1 MYLSETTNKKAK
13 GLFVSVSNA
22 ASDIKAL
29 SQLMC
34 ENNLL
39 TFNTNLIL
47 DNPKYDYKIQTSNVP
62 EDSMLSASGLTFNS
76 INTLIQNTIIENSVI
91 IYKIPNIKIHINDDT
106 ESGIAWILAFIQK
119 ATLMSAYLENTNP
132 FSSEVLDIFNGNF
145 IKKIKDILKK
155 GN

>member
-1 MYLSETTNKKAK
+1 MYLSETTNKKEK

-62 EDSMLSASGLTFNS
+62 EDSMLCASGLTFNS
-76 INTLIQNTIIENSVI
+76 INKLIQNTIIENSVI